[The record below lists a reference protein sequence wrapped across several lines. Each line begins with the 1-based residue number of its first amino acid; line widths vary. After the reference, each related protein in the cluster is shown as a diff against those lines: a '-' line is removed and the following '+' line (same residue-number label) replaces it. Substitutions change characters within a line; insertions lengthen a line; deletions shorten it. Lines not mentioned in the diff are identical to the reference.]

1 MHGDGSFRI
10 LADIEKLPDDGI
22 VWRAPVHKEEVV
34 VLEARLCEA
43 PGVVHLLVESDN
55 GRDVV
60 LPEVR
65 DVGLRSV
72 QRVPYGD
79 KTNTT
84 NTTSTCAIKKGLA
97 ADCRDTPLKMTP
109 RLTYHFLFCFLD
121 EAR

>member
-10 LADIEKLPDDGI
+10 LTDIEKLPDDGV

-34 VLEARLCEA
+34 VLEAHLCEA
-43 PGVVHLLVESDN
+43 PGVIHLLVESDN

-72 QRVPYGD
+72 QRV
-79 KTNTT
+79 T
-84 NTTSTCAIKKGLA
+84 
-97 ADCRDTPLKMTP
+97 
-109 RLTYHFLFCFLD
+109 
-121 EAR
+121 